1 MNSYKHTGNKKRNI
15 IINLKYTLD
24 MGTHY
29 KGTIKEV
36 NTLNVYIKLLRAAD
50 SIRSRINKVIN
61 EKKITESQF
70 NLLDALFHLGPLS
83 QNDLGKKLLKSG
95 GNITMIIDN
104 LEKRKLVKRER
115 NQIDRRFFII
125 HITKQGR
132 NLFEKLFPDIL
143 AALVDEIY
151 VLNANDQLEFQKM
164 CKQLGLHQTAD
175 TSKV

>member
-1 MNSYKHTGNKKRNI
+1 MSSNKHTGNKKRVI
-15 IINLKYTLD
+15 IINFKHTLD

-29 KGTIKEV
+29 KGTVKEV

-50 SIRSRINKVIN
+50 SIRSRINKLIN
-61 EKKITESQF
+61 EKRLTESQL
-70 NLLDALFHLGPLS
+70 NLLDALFHIGPLS
-83 QNDLGKKLLKSG
+83 QNELGKKLLKSG

-115 NQIDRRFFII
+115 NQMDRRYFMI
-125 HITKQGR
+125 HITRQGN

-143 AALVDEIY
+143 AALVEEIY
-151 VLNANDQLEFQKM
+151 ILNVNEQLEFQKM
-164 CKQLGLHQTAD
+164 CKQLGLHQTAV